1 MANSLRERQNNK
13 TISREQALIQDIFA
27 PLAKSPEALG
37 LKDDAALVTPKSG
50 YDMVVTSDT
59 LVAGVHF
66 FASDPADLV
75 AKKALRVNLS
85 DLAAKGAVPR
95 SYLLNIALPDNV
107 TRSWLKRF
115 AKGLS
120 DDQKTF
126 GCTLIG
132 GDTVKTPGPLT
143 LSITAYGDV
152 PKGQMVK
159 RGSAR
164 PGDLLY
170 VSGFIGD
177 AVLGLEVS
185 RDTAR
190 LIKTM
195 SRADKTYFK
204 QRYRLPEPC
213 VNLAASLREHANAA
227 MDISDGLAG
236 DLALMCAASKV
247 TAKVTVSD
255 IPLSRAA
262 ERAVA
267 RDPKLISALVSGG
280 DDYEILCAVTAKKA
294 EAFEQAAQRAGVP
307 VCRIGVFKA
316 GKTQPQFIADNGKA
330 LVLDSLSFSHF

>member
-1 MANSLRERQNNK
+1 
-13 TISREQALIQDIFA
+13 LIQDIFA
-27 PLAKSPEALG
+27 PLAKSSEALG
-37 LKDDAALVTPKSG
+37 LKDDAALIVPTPG
-50 YDMVVTSDT
+50 CDMVVTSDT

-75 AKKALRVNLS
+75 ARKALRVNLS

-95 SYLLNIALPDNV
+95 CYLLNIALPNNT

-115 AKGLS
+115 AKGLG

-126 GCTLIG
+126 DCTLIG

-143 LSITAYGDV
+143 LSITAYGNV
-152 PKGQMVK
+152 PNGQMVR

-164 PGDLLY
+164 SGDLLY
-170 VSGFIGD
+170 VSGSIGD
-177 AVLGLEVS
+177 GVLGLEVS
-185 RDTAR
+185 RDTAK

-204 QRYRLPEPC
+204 QRYRLPQPRME
-213 VNLAASLREHANAA
+213 LAASLRGFANAA

-236 DLALMCAASKV
+236 DLALMCAASKL

-262 ERAVA
+262 GRVLA
-267 RDPKLISALVSGG
+267 RTPEAITKLISGG
-280 DDYEILCAVTAKKA
+280 DDYEILCAVPPKNAKV
-294 EAFEQAAQRAGVP
+294 FQQAAERAGVP
-307 VCRIGVFKA
+307 VCRIGAFKA
-316 GKTQPQFIADNGKA
+316 GKAQPQFIGEDGKA
-330 LVLDSLSFSHF
+330 IALQNLSYSHF

>member
-1 MANSLRERQNNK
+1 MANSLRKRQMSK

-27 PLAKSPEALG
+27 PLAKSPEALD
-37 LKDDAALVTPKSG
+37 LKDDAALIEPTSG
-50 YDMVVTSDT
+50 CDMVVTSDT

-85 DLAAKGAVPR
+85 DLAAKGAEPR
-95 SYLLNIALPDNV
+95 YYLLNIALPNNT

-115 AKGLS
+115 AKGLG

-132 GDTVKTPGPLT
+132 GDTVKTPGPMT

-164 PGDLLY
+164 LGDLLY

-177 AVLGLEVS
+177 GVLGLEVS
-185 RDTAR
+185 RDTA
-190 LIKTM
+190 KFTKEM

-204 QRYRLPEPC
+204 QRYRVPQPRME
-213 VNLAASLREHANAA
+213 LAASLRGHANAA
-227 MDISDGLAG
+227 MDVSDGLAG

-247 TAKVTVSD
+247 TAKVTISD

-262 ERAVA
+262 ERAVT
-267 RDPKLISALVSGG
+267 RDPKLISVLISGG
-280 DDYEILCAVTAKKA
+280 DDYEILCAVLPKNAK
-294 EAFEQAAQRAGVP
+294 AFEQATERVGVP

-316 GKTQPQFIADNGKA
+316 GKAQPQFVDSDGKA
-330 LVLDSLSFSHF
+330 LALESLSYSHF

>member
-27 PLAKSPEALG
+27 PLAQSPEALG
-37 LKDDAALVTPKSG
+37 LKDDAALVLQKAG
-50 YDMVVTSDT
+50 CDMIVTSDT

-75 AKKALRVNLS
+75 ARKALRVNLS
-85 DLAAKGAVPR
+85 DLAAKGAVAQY
-95 SYLLNIALPDNV
+95 YLLNIALSDNV

-126 GCTLIG
+126 GCALIG

-177 AVLGLEVS
+177 GVLGLEVL
-185 RDTAR
+185 RNAVGFM
-190 LIKTM
+190 KAM

-204 QRYRLPEPC
+204 QRYRLPEPR
-213 VNLAASLREHANAA
+213 VSLAASLREFATAA

-247 TAKVTVSD
+247 TAKVTASD
-255 IPLSRAA
+255 IPFSSAANRAL
-262 ERAVA
+262 A
-267 RDPKLISALVSGG
+267 RTPNLISKLVSGG
-280 DDYEILCAVTAKKA
+280 DDYEILCAVPPKNAKD
-294 EAFEQAAQRAGVP
+294 FEQATERAGVP
-307 VCRIGVFKA
+307 VSRIGIFKA
-316 GKTQPQFIADNGKA
+316 GKSQPQFVDSDGKVLA
-330 LVLDSLSFSHF
+330 LDKLSYSHF